1 MKSKVIMICAVT
13 VFCCLSAMAQDPFKD
28 LSKEDPTVE
37 VTFKGQSPTIVD
49 FLTSYLSISE
59 DELRG
64 SIVHEW
70 EKYLKN
76 EPLSD
81 GVTFVVDQ
89 KNGYIRYA
97 KDYDIAYPE
106 EETGEKSCVEF
117 CYWNCADGAHK
128 LFGEN
133 VYLTQNGEPIF
144 TEFSGMYIYAYDNA
158 TKKLYM
164 INQDNLGLGEDIQ
177 GDVTFTLPRQGKD
190 IEVSFYKDSKQIKK
204 RLTWNGKGFKLSK

>member
-1 MKSKVIMICAVT
+1 MKSKIIMICAVAM
-13 VFCCLSAMAQDPFKD
+13 FCCLSATAQNPFKD
-28 LSKEDPTVE
+28 LTKNDPTVE

-64 SIVHEW
+64 SIVPEW

-76 EPLSD
+76 ESLSD

-89 KNGYIRYA
+89 KNGYIRYE
-97 KDYDIAYPE
+97 KDYDIAYPDDKS
-106 EETGEKSCVEF
+106 GEKSIVEF
-117 CYWNCADGAHK
+117 CYWNCADGTHK

-133 VYLTQNGEPIF
+133 VYLTQNKEPIF

-164 INQDNLGLGEDIQ
+164 IDQDLLGLGEDTH
-177 GDVTFTLPRQGKD
+177 GEVTFALPRQGKD
-190 IEVSFYKDSKQIKK
+190 IEVFANEGSKQIKK
-204 RLTWNGKGFKLSK
+204 KLVWNGKGFNLK